1 MNTGKLQSALANCFW
16 LHSTRTRLSSDT
28 ATWGCSL
35 PSNLRRRASA
45 GRGRLTDSTSLACA
59 PNTIARSQA
68 HFEAWPAG
76 KKRPSVHEWDT
87 NHLLC
92 PCPFPR
98 FPRVLQK
105 AEGRRKKAEWAA
117 TACFTLALVWLWYG
131 FGVALC
137 SQVDGFV
144 VALWW
149 LWVALWWLWVA
160 LGSALAAPGLPKPL
174 SKALNEL
181 HRLHK
186 LQGFNRLHEFTGF

>member
-1 MNTGKLQSALANCFW
+1 
-16 LHSTRTRLSSDT
+16 
-28 ATWGCSL
+28 
-35 PSNLRRRASA
+35 
-45 GRGRLTDSTSLACA
+45 
-59 PNTIARSQA
+59 
-68 HFEAWPAG
+68 
-76 KKRPSVHEWDT
+76 
-87 NHLLC
+87 
-92 PCPFPR
+92 
-98 FPRVLQK
+98 LQK